1 MSNFAHEIKTPMTA
15 ILGFADTL
23 RTYDCDVDTKKKCA
37 DYIYTEGKR
46 LEKLS
51 YTLMDLLSLS
61 GKDIQLQP
69 VSIASVVKQ
78 LRQYYDAV
86 SITDRLCFHCASCT
100 VYALEELLFSALRNL
115 IDNAIKASDADQEIL
130 VKGELCGK
138 SYRISVTDHGIGMR
152 KDDIQ
157 QASQP
162 FYMADKSRARQ
173 QGGAGLGLSIVKRI
187 CDLHGS
193 PLLITSQLHCL
204 VSGRLQSVC
213 IAAAGYLLHPGQ
225 RCSG

>member
-1 MSNFAHEIKTPMTA
+1 
-15 ILGFADTL
+15 
-23 RTYDCDVDTKKKCA
+23 
-37 DYIYTEGKR
+37 
-46 LEKLS
+46 
-51 YTLMDLLSLS
+51 MDLLSLS

-115 IDNAIKASDADQEIL
+115 IDNAIKASDAAQEIL

-152 KDDIQ
+152 EEDIQ

-193 PLLITSQLHCL
+193 PLLITSKLHEGT
-204 VSGRLQSVC
+204 VV
-213 IAAAGYLLHPGQ
+213 AMLLEVVDHEN
-225 RCSG
+225 